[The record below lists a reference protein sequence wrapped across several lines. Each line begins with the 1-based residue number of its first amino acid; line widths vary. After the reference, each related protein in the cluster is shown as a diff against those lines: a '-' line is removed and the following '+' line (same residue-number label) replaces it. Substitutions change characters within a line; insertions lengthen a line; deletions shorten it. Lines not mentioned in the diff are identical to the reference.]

1 MKRNPIRIVL
11 LTVFV
16 VELATRVASTQMSIS
31 PKRGDISCSGSL
43 VVLTTDRGEKMFHG
57 SKTNTLLMTKSV
69 HAEGCGCYYVYKRP
83 GFKATSRLI
92 SPSMG
97 TVSGDTIGFRIRS
110 IESVS
115 CELVGM

>member
-11 LTVFV
+11 LTVV
-16 VELATRVASTQMSIS
+16 LVELATRVASTQMIIS
-31 PKRGDISCSGSL
+31 PQAGDSSCSGSL
-43 VVLTTDRGEKMFHG
+43 VVLTTDRGEKTFHG
-57 SKTNTLLMTKSV
+57 SKTNTLLKTKSV

-92 SPSMG
+92 SPRMG
-97 TVSGDTIGFRIRS
+97 SVSGDTIRFRIRS

-115 CELVGM
+115 CELAGV